1 MAGRRG
7 LGSHP
12 IMSRVVYSD
21 RFPLCVVMDAVSK
34 MAICK
39 SGFEHKDLVK
49 QSGFRW
55 VPELKSWTM
64 PLDFF
69 LKNIGPIGGRL
80 GLCEQT
86 VWEIQTGNEYRP
98 PKVDRNFLL
107 NTALKNLK
115 MKPYQYQIDGIN
127 FALENPYT
135 IIGDEQGLGK
145 TPQGI
150 GVLAAFERP
159 SIVVC
164 PAFLKLNWKSEIEKF
179 WGAPTFVID
188 GNTTPKKIAPY
199 LQDAAAGKPVVFVI
213 NYEIMGKHEGL
224 FQLCHHW
231 VVDESQALKTPTA
244 QRTERF
250 WNLIRRFNPLTLTFL
265 TGTAITNSV
274 ADFYTLLNFCGMS
287 YKENGVRVDDC
298 VDYSSPLRFAEY
310 FTHPRIT
317 KFGTKYMGLKHWPE
331 LRRLMEHKYLRRS
344 AADHLPDLPPLTRSR
359 FTCNPDPKLLK
370 ECDAGLK
377 SAWERMKGMDQ
388 VDGAELTQ
396 AAISSA
402 KRGAATLKA
411 THTAELAKSIIEAGE
426 KVIIFS
432 DHTEPVQIIA
442 EALGSVARAITGAT
456 AMQARQRFVDDFQAP
471 GGEAKALVATY
482 GALATGVTL
491 TAARH
496 TLANDLPW
504 VPSTYLQA
512 EKRFHRIGQK
522 GHCQVRIA
530 VAPGMD
536 TMITRTI
543 LEKAMALTAVLSYG
557 REQHLD
563 F

>member
-1 MAGRRG
+1 
-7 LGSHP
+7 
-12 IMSRVVYSD
+12 MSVVYSD
-21 RFPLCVVMDAVSK
+21 RFPLCVVLDGARKLAV
-34 MAICK
+34 CK
-39 SGFEHKDLVK
+39 CGFEHKDLVK
-49 QSGFRW
+49 QAAFRW
-55 VPELKSWTM
+55 APELKSWIM

-69 LKNIGPIGGRL
+69 MKNISTISGRL
-80 GLCEQT
+80 GLCPQT
-86 VWEIQTGNEYRP
+86 VWEIETGNPYEP
-98 PKVDRNFLL
+98 PKAERNFLL

-115 MKPYQYQIDGIN
+115 LKPYEYQIDGIN
-127 FALENPYT
+127 FALENPYSVV
-135 IIGDEQGLGK
+135 GDEQGLGK

-159 SIVVC
+159 SLVVC
-164 PAFLKLNWKSEIEKF
+164 PAFLKLNWQSEIEKF
-179 WGAPTFVID
+179 WGAPTLVLG
-188 GNTTPKKIAPY
+188 GNMSPKKMEWAME
-199 LQDAAAGKPVVFVI
+199 LVRQEKPIVLI
-213 NYEIMGKHEGL
+213 LNYEIMGKYEEL
-224 FQLCHHW
+224 FRLCHHW
-231 VVDESQALKTPTA
+231 VIDEAHALKTPTA

-250 WNLIRRFNPLTLTFL
+250 WNLIRRFSPLTLTFL
-265 TGTAITNSV
+265 TGTALTNSV
-274 ADFYTLLNFCGMS
+274 ADFFTLLFFCSMS
-287 YKENGVRVDDC
+287 YKENGVRIDDC

-317 KFGTKYMGLKHWPE
+317 KFGTKYLGLKHWPE
-331 LRRLMEHKYLRRS
+331 LRCLMEHKYIRRS

-377 SAWERMKGMDQ
+377 AAWERMKGLDQ

-411 THTAELAKSIIEAGE
+411 THTAELAMSLIEAGE

-432 DHTEPVQIIA
+432 DHTEPLLIIA
-442 EALGSVARAITGAT
+442 KAIGPTARAITGAT

-471 GGEAKALVATY
+471 GGEAKAIVATY

-512 EKRFHRIGQK
+512 EKRFHRIGQT

-530 VAPGMD
+530 VAPGID
-536 TMITRTI
+536 TMIARTI
-543 LEKAMALTAVLSYG
+543 LEKAMTLTAVLSYG
-557 REQHLD
+557 HEQHLD